1 MQMGRHKVGNE
12 KIYKEVALPAFIANR
27 QWMAVFLAVFMAVA
41 LSACGGS
48 SSKTATM
55 PDPDP
60 TPMPNPADTQRTA
73 INSAIAAAQTAVPGV
88 NDDSTGSEVSAA
100 DTAIANARAAITAA
114 TAVPA
119 EEKAAHTATVNAL
132 AAQLDAAKTSRTAA
146 MAAADKAGQDAMA
159 KTGKALYAALAGTG
173 ADNSTALNNIDT
185 DALAL
190 SSAGLVIDAVGN
202 AGKLTTDP
210 DSVTLK
216 AGDSAG
222 SLGGWTG
229 KHYAHMDSTTK
240 IENAAVVYT
249 NQGAAKRIAFDKAGH
264 TIITEDGATK
274 GMVLVEPGNL
284 SNVMASAFTHS
295 GTQTHPVPAGRD
307 ALYVRGTYDG
317 APGEY
322 RCTESCSST
331 NDGKGSPSA
340 LGGTWHFKP
349 DSGAMVSRP
358 DMDYLYFGWWVSK
371 DKDGGPT
378 AASAFAGRVGSNENL
393 PTATSGESLTGSA
406 SYAGKA
412 AGKFAMHNVLDGTG
426 NGGHFTADAML
437 EAKFG
442 SGSDAGMTGTI
453 DNFRLNDGS
462 EDPGWS
468 VSLARGGWGSD
479 GAISAPA
486 SKPTVW
492 SINGNKADASG
503 TWSGQMYDEKPGDPP
518 DGDGSNLPTTV
529 TGTFYSE
536 FSTIGRMV
544 GGFGVNKQ

>member
-1 MQMGRHKVGNE
+1 MFQHQIR
-12 KIYKEVALPAFIANR
+12 YSL
-27 QWMAVFLAVFMAVA
+27 LAVLAACVLA

-100 DTAIANARAAITAA
+100 DMAIANARAAITAA

-119 EEKAAHTATVNAL
+119 AEKAAHTATVNAL

-146 MAAADKAGQDAMA
+146 MAAADKARMAAMA
-159 KTGKALYAALAGTG
+159 KTGKALHAALAGTG
-173 ADNSTALNNIDT
+173 ADNSTALNNISQ

-190 SSAGLVIDAVGN
+190 SSAGLVIDAVEN
-202 AGKLTTDP
+202 AGKLTTNP

-216 AGDSAG
+216 AGDSVG
-222 SLGGWTG
+222 SLGGWNGTD
-229 KHYAHMDSTTK
+229 YADTNSTTK
-240 IENAAVVYT
+240 IKNEARVYT
-249 NQGAAKRIAFDKAGH
+249 NRGMGKSVPFADGLPDGVSVQTSGESKGYITTVTPANVGGA
-264 TIITEDGATK
+264 
-274 GMVLVEPGNL
+274 
-284 SNVMASAFTHS
+284 AFTHS
-295 GTQTHPVPAGRD
+295 GTQNHPIPSRSD
-307 ALYVRGTYDG
+307 ALYVRGTYLG
-317 APGEY
+317 APGEF
-322 RCTESCSST
+322 RCTGTCSST

-340 LGGTWHFKP
+340 LGGTWWFKP
-349 DSGAMVSRP
+349 DAGAMISQS
-358 DMDYLYFGWWVSK
+358 DANYLYFGWWVSK
-371 DKDGGPT
+371 DKDGVPT
-378 AASAFAGRVGSNENL
+378 AASAFAKIVGDVD
-393 PTATSGESLTGSA
+393 GETGTIGGGTLTGSA
-406 SYAGKA
+406 TYAGNA
-412 AGKFAMHNVLDGTG
+412 VGKFAMSNVLDGTG

-462 EDPGWS
+462 DDPGWS
-468 VSLARGGWGSD
+468 VELKRGGWGD
-479 GAISAPA
+479 TGAINAPA
-486 SKPTVW
+486 GDDANKGTVW
-492 SINGNKADASG
+492 SINGNKAAAAG
-503 TWSGQMYDEKPGDPP
+503 TWSGTMYDESPGNAPS
-518 DGDGSNLPTTV
+518 GDGSNIPTTV

-544 GGFGVNKQ
+544 GAFGANKQ